1 MLDVIHR
8 VKNFINFNK
17 LILENDVVACA
28 LSGGADSI
36 FMTYVLNK
44 ISYEMNFKIIGI
56 HVNHMLRGE
65 EAYEDEL
72 FVEKFCK
79 HNNIEFKIYR
89 VDVKEYSK
97 KNKISIE
104 MAGREVRYKIF
115 EDLKKENII
124 TKCALAHHA
133 DDDVETILM
142 RIFKGTGIKG
152 IEGIKEIR
160 ENFYVRP
167 ILFLRRNSEIEK
179 FLNINNIKF
188 VFDKT
193 NFSQN
198 YLRNKL
204 RLSIIPSI
212 NESFSMD
219 ITKNILN
226 LKELSKYDNEF
237 FDEVVEDYIK
247 KYVEISGEYMYI
259 DKKCFNIHR
268 AVLFRLIREAIF
280 LFYGDINDISLKH
293 IKYICDFVNKNDG
306 KVIQIRKK
314 LFCLNDGNYLKFLKN
329 VDFEDDYKYFYE
341 QLIDENEILNFKN
354 RKINK
359 IVKEVDFLGQ
369 KIKVIVTLE
378 DGFKFNDFNMKALD
392 YKYFSLDDV
401 KNNICFRNRCHGDI
415 FKPFGMNSRKKLKE
429 FLINEKAVN
438 KNKIPL
444 ICFDNTIVWV
454 FKFRNSEDYK
464 VLSDSKTII
473 KIKLEYL

>member
-1 MLDVIHR
+1 MFDVIDR
-8 VKNFINFNK
+8 VKNFINSNK

-28 LSGGADSI
+28 LSGGVDSI

-160 ENFYVRP
+160 ENFYIRP

-188 VFDKT
+188 VVDKT

-212 NESFSMD
+212 NESFCMD

-237 FDEVVEDYIK
+237 FDEVVKDYIK
-247 KYVEISGEYMYI
+247 KYVEISREYMYI

-280 LFYGDINDISLKH
+280 LFDGDINDISLKH

-314 LFCLNDGNYLKFLKN
+314 LFCLNEGNYLKFLKN

-341 QLIDENEILNFKN
+341 KLIDENEILNFKN

-359 IVKEVDFLGQ
+359 VVKEVDFLGQ

-415 FKPFGMNSRKKLKE
+415 FKPFGMNSHKKLKE
-429 FLINEKAVN
+429 FLINEKAVK

-444 ICFDNTIVWV
+444 ICFDNAIVWV

>member
-1 MLDVIHR
+1 MLDVIDR
-8 VKNFINFNK
+8 VKNFINSNK

-28 LSGGADSI
+28 LSGGVDSI

-160 ENFYVRP
+160 ENFYIRP

-188 VFDKT
+188 VVDKT

-237 FDEVVEDYIK
+237 FDEVVKDYIK
-247 KYVEISGEYMYI
+247 KYVEISREYMYI

-280 LFYGDINDISLKH
+280 LFDGDINDISLKH

-341 QLIDENEILNFKN
+341 KLIDENEILNFKN

-359 IVKEVDFLGQ
+359 VVKEVDFLGQ

-415 FKPFGMNSRKKLKE
+415 FKPFGMNSHKKLKE
-429 FLINEKAVN
+429 FLINEKAVK

-444 ICFDNTIVWV
+444 ICFDNAIVWV

>member
-124 TKCALAHHA
+124 TKCTLAHHA

-188 VFDKT
+188 VVDKT

-226 LKELSKYDNEF
+226 GLYQHT
-237 FDEVVEDYIK
+237 DEVTTSENGKASYYRGYANKTNVVYKYHHHKGDNPIKEDGIL
-247 KYVEISGEYMYI
+247 
-259 DKKCFNIHR
+259 DN
-268 AVLFRLIREAIF
+268 
-280 LFYGDINDISLKH
+280 FYGTMRSRCNKFISLTCM
-293 IKYICDFVNKNDG
+293 KY
-306 KVIQIRKK
+306 K
-314 LFCLNDGNYLKFLKN
+314 LHSF
-329 VDFEDDYKYFYE
+329 
-341 QLIDENEILNFKN
+341 I
-354 RKINK
+354 
-359 IVKEVDFLGQ
+359 
-369 KIKVIVTLE
+369 
-378 DGFKFNDFNMKALD
+378 
-392 YKYFSLDDV
+392 
-401 KNNICFRNRCHGDI
+401 
-415 FKPFGMNSRKKLKE
+415 
-429 FLINEKAVN
+429 
-438 KNKIPL
+438 
-444 ICFDNTIVWV
+444 
-454 FKFRNSEDYK
+454 
-464 VLSDSKTII
+464 
-473 KIKLEYL
+473 

>member
-1 MLDVIHR
+1 MLDVIDR
-8 VKNFINFNK
+8 VKNFINSNK

-28 LSGGADSI
+28 LSGGVDSI

-160 ENFYVRP
+160 ENFYIRP

-188 VFDKT
+188 VVDKT

-237 FDEVVEDYIK
+237 FDEVVKDYIK
-247 KYVEISGEYMYI
+247 KYVEISREYMYI

-280 LFYGDINDISLKH
+280 LFDGDINDISLKH

-314 LFCLNDGNYLKFLKN
+314 LFCLNEGNYLKFLKN

-341 QLIDENEILNFKN
+341 KLIDENEILNFKN

-359 IVKEVDFLGQ
+359 VVKEVDFLGQ

-415 FKPFGMNSRKKLKE
+415 FKPFGMNSHKKLKE
-429 FLINEKAVN
+429 FLINEKAVK

-444 ICFDNTIVWV
+444 ICFDNAIVWV

>member
-1 MLDVIHR
+1 MLDVIDR
-8 VKNFINFNK
+8 VKNFINSNK

-28 LSGGADSI
+28 LSGGVDSI

-160 ENFYVRP
+160 ENFYIRP

-179 FLNINNIKF
+179 FLNINNIRF
-188 VFDKT
+188 VVDKT

-237 FDEVVEDYIK
+237 FDEVVKDYIK
-247 KYVEISGEYMYI
+247 KYVEISREYMYI

-280 LFYGDINDISLKH
+280 LFDGDINDISLKH

-314 LFCLNDGNYLKFLKN
+314 LFCLNEGNYLKFLKN

-341 QLIDENEILNFKN
+341 KLIDENEILNFKN

-359 IVKEVDFLGQ
+359 VVKEVDFLGQ
-369 KIKVIVTLE
+369 KVKVIVTLE

-415 FKPFGMNSRKKLKE
+415 FKPFGMNSHKKLKE
-429 FLINEKAVN
+429 FLINEKAVK

-444 ICFDNTIVWV
+444 ICFDNAIVWV

>member
-56 HVNHMLRGE
+56 HANHMLRGE
-65 EAYEDEL
+65 KAYEDEL

-115 EDLKKENII
+115 EDLKKEKII

-188 VFDKT
+188 VVDKT

-280 LFYGDINDISLKH
+280 LFHGDINDISLKH

-306 KVIQIRKK
+306 KVIQIIKK

-329 VDFEDDYKYFYE
+329 VDFEDDYKYFY
-341 QLIDENEILNFKN
+341 
-354 RKINK
+354 
-359 IVKEVDFLGQ
+359 
-369 KIKVIVTLE
+369 
-378 DGFKFNDFNMKALD
+378 
-392 YKYFSLDDV
+392 
-401 KNNICFRNRCHGDI
+401 
-415 FKPFGMNSRKKLKE
+415 
-429 FLINEKAVN
+429 
-438 KNKIPL
+438 
-444 ICFDNTIVWV
+444 
-454 FKFRNSEDYK
+454 
-464 VLSDSKTII
+464 
-473 KIKLEYL
+473 

>member
-1 MLDVIHR
+1 MLDVIDR
-8 VKNFINFNK
+8 VKNFINSNK

-28 LSGGADSI
+28 LSGGVDSI

-160 ENFYVRP
+160 ENFYIRP

-188 VFDKT
+188 VVDKT

-237 FDEVVEDYIK
+237 FDEVVKDYIK
-247 KYVEISGEYMYI
+247 KYVEISREYMYI

-280 LFYGDINDISLKH
+280 LFDGDINDISLKH

-314 LFCLNDGNYLKFLKN
+314 LFCLNEGNYLKFLKN

-341 QLIDENEILNFKN
+341 KLIDENEILNFKN

-359 IVKEVDFLGQ
+359 VVKEVDFLGQ
-369 KIKVIVTLE
+369 KVKVIVTLE

-415 FKPFGMNSRKKLKE
+415 FKPFGMNSHKKLKE
-429 FLINEKAVN
+429 FLINEKAVK

-444 ICFDNTIVWV
+444 ICFDNAIVWV

>member
-1 MLDVIHR
+1 MLDVIDR
-8 VKNFINFNK
+8 VKNFINSNK

-28 LSGGADSI
+28 LSGGVDSI

-160 ENFYVRP
+160 ENFYIRP

-188 VFDKT
+188 VVDKT

-237 FDEVVEDYIK
+237 FDEVVKDYIK
-247 KYVEISGEYMYI
+247 KYVKISREYMYI

-280 LFYGDINDISLKH
+280 LFDGDINDISLKH
-293 IKYICDFVNKNDG
+293 MKYICDFVNKNDG

-314 LFCLNDGNYLKFLKN
+314 LFCLNEGNYLKFLKN

-341 QLIDENEILNFKN
+341 KLIDENEILNFKN

-359 IVKEVDFLGQ
+359 VVKEVDFLGQ

-415 FKPFGMNSRKKLKE
+415 FKPFGMNSHKKLKE
-429 FLINEKAVN
+429 FLINEKAVK

-444 ICFDNTIVWV
+444 ICFDNAIVWV

>member
-17 LILENDVVACA
+17 LILENNVVACA

-188 VFDKT
+188 VVDKT

-226 LKELSKYDNEF
+226 IKEK
-237 FDEVVEDYIK
+237 
-247 KYVEISGEYMYI
+247 
-259 DKKCFNIHR
+259 
-268 AVLFRLIREAIF
+268 
-280 LFYGDINDISLKH
+280 
-293 IKYICDFVNKNDG
+293 
-306 KVIQIRKK
+306 
-314 LFCLNDGNYLKFLKN
+314 
-329 VDFEDDYKYFYE
+329 
-341 QLIDENEILNFKN
+341 
-354 RKINK
+354 
-359 IVKEVDFLGQ
+359 
-369 KIKVIVTLE
+369 
-378 DGFKFNDFNMKALD
+378 
-392 YKYFSLDDV
+392 
-401 KNNICFRNRCHGDI
+401 
-415 FKPFGMNSRKKLKE
+415 
-429 FLINEKAVN
+429 
-438 KNKIPL
+438 
-444 ICFDNTIVWV
+444 
-454 FKFRNSEDYK
+454 
-464 VLSDSKTII
+464 
-473 KIKLEYL
+473 